1 MVRVSAILALSC
13 IVLAKQANA
22 AACQNDYSATNVQ
35 SATGGT
41 VSGQAATTNAEC
53 EVGGTVAGLIA
64 TQTCNYVCKT
74 GFGDDNVSKKFE
86 GAGGTACTY
95 LDGDGSTA
103 TIESATGI
111 CIQEMCTFKGAY
123 TVTYKDTKT
132 PSDYPTGDCD
142 WGGAGCPKN
151 NIDAN
156 VDTVSCRDSTNFT
169 QKDGDLSASFTC
181 STAGGSFTYGGTSG
195 CDEHTCNKIADQA
208 GWDSL
213 SGLPAGSKCMAST
226 KTTAMGV
233 TDSSVTKVGQMKQY
247 SGDDGLYEACVVEC
261 KAPASSG
268 TKVDFTWKSGG
279 LPMCVLPEGV
289 PHGTADC
296 KHGSSKGCTIT
307 DLQKTGKNSNC
318 DTDTFN
324 NNNDKTDWS
333 NASCTAGTNGEP
345 GVFTTTTPKM
355 AFQICYSTKHPVT
368 ASPVTASPITSSPI
382 TSSPATLA
390 PTGFSAASTVAASFV
405 AAASTA
411 LLMML

>member
-1 MVRVSAILALSC
+1 MVRVSTILALSC
-13 IVLAKQANA
+13 IVLAKQGDA
-22 AACQNDYSATNVQ
+22 AACKNDYPTAKVA

-41 VSGQAATTNAEC
+41 VSGQTATTNTEC
-53 EVGGTVAGLIA
+53 AAGGAGALDN
-64 TQTCNYVCKT
+64 TKTCNYVCKA
-74 GFGDDNVSKKFE
+74 GYGDDNVSKKFV
-86 GAGGTACTY
+86 GAAGACEYT
-95 LDGDGSTA
+95 DGDGSTA

-111 CIQEMCTFKGAY
+111 CQQETCTFKGAY
-123 TVTYKDTKT
+123 IVTYKDTKT

-142 WGGAGCPKN
+142 WGGAGCPKT

-169 QKDGDLSASFTC
+169 TKDGDMTASFSC
-181 STAGGSFTYGGTSG
+181 GTAGGSFEYTGTGGCTEHS
-195 CDEHTCNKIADQA
+195 CDKIADQA

-213 SGLPAGSKCMAST
+213 SGLPTGSKCSAST
-226 KTTAMGV
+226 KTTALGI
-233 TDSSVTKVGQMKQY
+233 TDSSVQKVGQMKQY

-261 KAPASSG
+261 KAPPASG
-268 TKVDFTWKSGG
+268 TQVFSWKSGG

-289 PHGTADC
+289 PHGTSDC
-296 KHGSSKGCTIT
+296 KHGSTKGCTIT
-307 DLQKTGKNSNC
+307 ELQKTGKNVNC

-345 GVFTTTTPKM
+345 GIFATSSPKM

-368 ASPVTASPITSSPI
+368 ASPVTAAPITSAPI
-382 TSSPATLA
+382 TSAPATLA
-390 PTGFSAASTVAASFV
+390 PTAFSAASTVAASFV